1 MIWVLAILKG
11 IGYGL
16 FLGLV
21 SFGPTFFQLIQVG
34 IQGGKSA
41 GLRMAIGIFLS
52 DLAVA
57 LACFFG
63 LAGIFTTP
71 WFQLGF
77 SAFAMLGILFLGVKG
92 FIQRYKNFLTSMNKP
107 IKPNTNLLHGFIVNL
122 LNPFVLLLWVGI
134 LGALSVGHDPGE
146 VPYTILVE
154 MLAILMTVF
163 SLDMGKVYLSDW
175 IGKKLNYRIYF
186 FINRYVGLVL
196 IIIGIYYAYHF
207 ATLLIDAMGDTGFF
221 KVKVSN

>member
-107 IKPNTNLLHGFIVNL
+107 IKPNTNLLNGFIVNL

-134 LGALSVGHDPGE
+134 LGALSVGHDPSE

-154 MLAILMTVF
+154 MLSILMTVF

-196 IIIGIYYAYHF
+196 IIIGVYYSYHF
-207 ATLLIDAMGDTGFF
+207 ATLLIDAMSDTGFF
-221 KVKVSN
+221 KVKGLT